1 MAENRQRCGG
11 GKTLSSRILHI
22 RTKMFHLKAIK
33 EEQGT
38 MIKITESFLSQYSQ
52 IDLSLSASKEL
63 RDRLNDLEKF
73 YASLLSVSRIPA
85 STNTILKTVR
95 IKGEE
100 DRKRYILNF
109 IENSKGRFVKICQT
123 SSISGDIG

>member
-1 MAENRQRCGG
+1 
-11 GKTLSSRILHI
+11 
-22 RTKMFHLKAIK
+22 
-33 EEQGT
+33 

-63 RDRLNDLEKF
+63 KDRLNDLEKF

-123 SSISGDIG
+123 SSISGDIGWVKYFVKKG